1 MTKKDRIALVISTL
15 YFLIPLGELVDKGDP
30 LLALIFIVPLIAYW
44 GYRFIRGDISFLG
57 SDERDRTLGLN

>member
-30 LLALIFIVPLIAYW
+30 LIALIFIAPLIAYW
-44 GYRFIRGDISFLG
+44 GYRFIRGDISFLS
-57 SDERDRTLGLN
+57 SDERDHT